1 MSEKKAVLLPSLIAC
16 AVFASPPSQAA
27 SVTLHYG
34 FRDGATYLVKQQYHN
49 VGSSTTTMNF
59 MGQQQTMES
68 PMNHTSSSSWSAK
81 ASRKGDKV
89 TFQVDYGT
97 QQGGE
102 RWGDPSGNTGGKIY
116 GNSSASVIFDLQK
129 GLVSLTTKPA
139 DDPIVDM
146 IYRYRFAWM
155 PPLPKK
161 ALKVGGSFTYDYTM
175 QSGMLTMKGE
185 DEYVLDEVKDGLAY
199 FTVETR
205 SVMVYDYSKL
215 YQQQEGMPQGM
226 GQMMGSMTLAHKG
239 EGSATF
245 DLKEGM
251 FVEREMKTAYTTKKA
266 KNPGMTITDMH
277 GTTRDRWEME
287 RR

>member
-1 MSEKKAVLLPSLIAC
+1 MKTTVLLSSLCTIA
-16 AVFASPPSQAA
+16 ALASTSAQAA
-27 SVTLHYG
+27 SVTLRYG
-34 FRDGATYLVKQQYHN
+34 FKDGATYLVKQQYHN
-49 VGSSTTTMNF
+49 VGSSTTTMNI
-59 MGQQQTMES
+59 MGNQQTMES
-68 PMNHTSSSSWSAK
+68 PMNHTSSSSWSAMAK
-81 ASRKGDKV
+81 RKGGKV
-89 TFQVDYGT
+89 VFQVDYGK

-116 GNSSASVIFDLQK
+116 GNSSASVTFDLQK
-129 GLVSLTTKPA
+129 GMVSLTTKPA
-139 DDPIVDM
+139 DDPIVDI
-146 IYRYRFAWM
+146 IYRSRFAWM

-175 QSGMLTMKGE
+175 QSGMITMKGE
-185 DEYVLDEVKDGLAY
+185 DEYVLDEVKGGFAY

-215 YQQQEGMPQGM
+215 YKQQEGMPQGM

-239 EGSATF
+239 EGTATF

-251 FVEREMKTAYTTKKA
+251 FVEREMKTAYTTKKS
-266 KNPGMTITDMH
+266 KTPGMTITDMH

>member
-1 MSEKKAVLLPSLIAC
+1 MKTTALFAFLLGSAALTSAPL
-16 AVFASPPSQAA
+16 QAA

-89 TFQVDYGT
+89 IFQVGYGKQT
-97 QQGGE
+97 GGE
-102 RWGDPSGNTGGKIY
+102 RWGDPSGNTGAKMY
-116 GNSSASVIFDLQK
+116 GNSSASVTFDQQK

-139 DDPIVDM
+139 DDPIVDI
-146 IYRYRFAWM
+146 IYRSRFAWM
-155 PPLPKK
+155 PPLPVKP
-161 ALKVGGSFTYDYTM
+161 LKVGGSFTYDYTI
-175 QSGMLTMKGE
+175 QSGMVTMKGE
-185 DEYVLDEVKDGLAY
+185 DEYVLDEVSGGLAY

-215 YQQQEGMPQGM
+215 YKPQPGMPQGM
-226 GQMMGSMTLAHKG
+226 GQMMGNMTLVHKG
-239 EGSATF
+239 EGTATF

-251 FVEREMKTAYTTKKA
+251 FIEREMKTAYTTKKS
-266 KNPGMTITDMH
+266 KTPGMTITDMH

>member
-1 MSEKKAVLLPSLIAC
+1 MSKSLFATTLLTTALL
-16 AVFASPPSQAA
+16 ASGPLQAA
-27 SVTLHYG
+27 SATLRYG
-34 FRDGATYLVKQQYHN
+34 FKDGATYQVKQQYHN
-49 VGSSTTTMNF
+49 IGTSVTTMNM
-59 MGQQQTMES
+59 MGQQQTMET

-89 TFQVDYGT
+89 IFAVTYGK

-102 RWGDPSGNTGGKIY
+102 RWGDPSGNAGAQPYSK
-116 GNSSASVIFDLQK
+116 SSASVTFDLRE
-129 GLVSLTTKPA
+129 GLVSLKTKPA
-139 DDPIVDM
+139 KDPIVDI
-146 IYRYRFAWM
+146 IYRSRFAWM

-161 ALKVGGSFTYDYTM
+161 ALKVGDSFVHDYTT
-175 QSGMLTMKGE
+175 QSGMVTMKGE
-185 DEYVLDEVKDGLAY
+185 DEYILDEISGNLAY
-199 FTVETR
+199 FTVETQ

-226 GQMMGSMTLAHKG
+226 GQAMGNMTLAHKG
-239 EGSATF
+239 EGSAIF

-251 FVEREMKTAYTTKKA
+251 FIEREMKTAYTTKKSET
-266 KNPGMTITDMH
+266 PGMMINSMR